1 MVADLLSLL
10 KFLPHIG
17 VGLFIFIFLM
27 ILLNPEKI
35 EKWSAMLWRLLS
47 MCGRMFRGAH
57 KKL

>member
-17 VGLFIFIFLM
+17 VGLFSFIFLM

-35 EKWSAMLWRLLS
+35 EKWSAMLWRLFS